1 MKKILLIVLGVIVA
15 FAALA
20 QDIDSDLALHST
32 TDRYTNDIQQNSHEI
47 MANSTAISKDIMK
60 NNHWS
65 KQKN

>member
-32 TDRYTNDIQQNSHEI
+32 IDGYKDDIHQNSLEI
-47 MANSTAISKDIMK
+47 MTDNIAISKDIIK
-60 NNHWS
+60 NNH
-65 KQKN
+65 